1 MTVDDPLVSV
11 GTTSGNPPGADF
23 GKDLGILMHYYSS
36 GAAKLA
42 SVYWDNSAS
51 RMVMASVV
59 TETSAGS
66 NVLTATTRATVE
78 IGSLMLSDAAGTGE
92 SVITTS
98 GSDRVL
104 ENITVD
110 GGSF

>member
-11 GTTSGNPPGADF
+11 GTTSGNAPGADF
-23 GKDLGILMHYYSS
+23 GKDLGLLMHYYSS

-42 SVYWDNSAS
+42 SVYWDNSAA

-59 TETSAGS
+59 AETSTGS

-78 IGSLMLSDAAGTGE
+78 IGSLMLSDAAGTEE

-104 ENITVD
+104 QNITVD
-110 GGSF
+110 AGSF